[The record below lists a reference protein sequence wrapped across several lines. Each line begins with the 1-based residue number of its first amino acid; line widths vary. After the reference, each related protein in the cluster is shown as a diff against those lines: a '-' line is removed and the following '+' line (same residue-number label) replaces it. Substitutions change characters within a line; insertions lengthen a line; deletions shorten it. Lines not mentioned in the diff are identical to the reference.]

1 MKFRHLLVSKSA
13 WNESQT
19 ANSWPRYHP
28 ARAAWIG
35 DAFFKYEIATH
46 LIERDDTSSVG
57 SLTSLTS
64 FVVSAQNLAGLF
76 DILKLDELMPWAL
89 SARQKAEGLEQLVG
103 LVLLLLNAN
112 ESPATLTLDEK
123 QVDALTLQ
131 ITQALVFQ
139 AERVQSVPKELITSL
154 LELVSLLVSA

>member
-13 WNESQT
+13 WNESQV
-19 ANSWPRYHP
+19 ANAWPRYHP

-35 DAFFKYEIATH
+35 DAFFKFEVATH
-46 LIERDDTSSVG
+46 LIERDDLSSVG

-64 FVVSAQNLAGLF
+64 FIVSAQNLSSLF
-76 DILKLDELMPWAL
+76 DLLKLDELMPWAL

-112 ESPATLTLDEK
+112 EAPLKLNLDEK

-131 ITQALVFQ
+131 ITQALVFK
-139 AERVQSVPKELITSL
+139 AERVQSVPEELVASL
-154 LELVSLLVSA
+154 LELVSLLVAA